1 MAALSASSGVKNLSP
16 DAMRSS
22 APSMSKA
29 AMLLR
34 VDSKLSLSHVSSS
47 DSSHA
52 TAAMSLPATLG
63 SCSAYNECSAA
74 LGFAAGLQACP
85 LLGLVGDMLPGLH
98 AQDRCQGVMNW
109 KHQRKSHVRHFSSY
123 LGGKGRLKAACQAT
137 FACESGDAGPMA
149 VEPEAHTD
157 QMTSDAAEDSS
168 TPRYCSSVRGR
179 QRASKVHHSVMA
191 PSREYWPGV
200 EF

>member
-52 TAAMSLPATLG
+52 TAVLSLPATLG

-98 AQDRCQGVMNW
+98 AQDRCEGVMNC
-109 KHQRKSHVRHFSSY
+109 
-123 LGGKGRLKAACQAT
+123 KA
-137 FACESGDAGPMA
+137 
-149 VEPEAHTD
+149 
-157 QMTSDAAEDSS
+157 
-168 TPRYCSSVRGR
+168 
-179 QRASKVHHSVMA
+179 
-191 PSREYWPGV
+191 
-200 EF
+200 